1 MEISKEVM
9 DIISWAVGYAKVNA
23 HEFITPETI
32 LLGHCTDKTF
42 CEVFETCGGD
52 VEVLKKAL
60 SDYLA
65 QYATGDTSNDPE
77 FSVSAK
83 KMLAFAELHLSASG
97 KEILEMKH
105 VLRAIWQLK
114 ESYAVFFMR
123 DQGVDEVDMLRELA
137 EIEDDRESGYL
148 QDDDDWDMDGEEDEG
163 DDGEEEPD
171 IEFVFASEAE
181 PDSESGP
188 PDLIEQM
195 KRLKKRRDA
204 GEEDY
209 PEGDN
214 PSAKRNYKASKLKD
228 MIPCLNDTLPD
239 EVFLIGREAELERT
253 IQVLCRKEKNNPLH
267 IGEPGVGKTAITYG
281 LVDRIR
287 HDDVPEPL
295 LGARVYALN
304 IGGLLAGTQYRGQF
318 EEKFKKMMDA
328 VARDER
334 PIIYVDEI
342 HNLVRAGAVEGG
354 SLDLANMLKPYLADG
369 HIRFIGATTFD
380 EYKKH
385 FEKDRSMVRRFQN
398 IEVKEPTVPETV
410 EILEGLVLS
419 YEEFHHVTYEE
430 GILEY
435 IAGMSA
441 KFVND
446 RFLPDKAIDILD
458 ESGAYRRLHPEKKH
472 SEEKHSEEEHS
483 EKKHSEE
490 GRSEEKHSEKKK
502 ADGTAGTVDKD
513 VVNAVLTSICRVPVE
528 SVESEDDEGLSTL
541 EERIRGNVFGQDEAV
556 KQVVNA
562 IKFSRAGLLEEG
574 KPLASLLFV
583 GPTGVG
589 KTEIAKCLAKELGVK
604 LVRFDMSE
612 YSTESTVSK
621 LIGASAGLVGYEEG
635 GLLTEEIRKN
645 PSSVLLLDEIEKA
658 NDRIYNI
665 LLQVMDYAT
674 LTDNQGRKADFRNV
688 VIIMTSNAGAEML
701 GKMSIG
707 FRQVSLNDTA
717 IADAVKQTFRPEFR
731 NRLNKV
737 VVFRE
742 MDEEMADLVV
752 GKKLRELSEM
762 LKKRGIT
769 FTADKAAKELL
780 KKKGVSREF
789 GAREI
794 DRVIRNEVKSLLVD
808 DILFGKLKNG
818 GKLRLTA
825 KGEEFL
831 VKC

>member
-9 DIISWAVGYAKVNA
+9 EIISWSVGYAKCNA

-42 CEVFETCGGD
+42 CEAFENCGGD

-60 SDYLA
+60 ADYLS
-65 QYATGDTSNDPE
+65 QYATGNTANDPE

-83 KMLAFAELHLSASG
+83 KLLAFAELHLTASG
-97 KEILEMKH
+97 REVLEMKH

-114 ESYAVFFMR
+114 ESYAVYYMR
-123 DQGVDEVDMLRELA
+123 DQGVDEVDMLREIA
-137 EIEDDRESGYL
+137 EI
-148 QDDDDWDMDGEEDEG
+148 QDDQESEYLRDDDEWDMDGKEDE
-163 DDGEEEPD
+163 EEEPE
-171 IEFVFASEAE
+171 IEFVFSSEAE
-181 PDSESGP
+181 PGDESGP
-188 PDLIEQM
+188 PDMLEQM
-195 KRLKKRRDA
+195 KRLKRQRDA

-214 PSAKRNYKASKLKD
+214 PSAKRNPKASKLKD
-228 MIPCLNDTLPD
+228 MIPCLNETLPD

-304 IGGLLAGTQYRGQF
+304 IGGMLAGTQYRGQF

-328 VARDER
+328 ISRDER

-398 IEVKEPTVPETV
+398 IEVKEPSVSETV
-410 EILEGLVLS
+410 EILEGLKES
-419 YEEFHHVTYEE
+419 YEEFHNVTYEE

-435 IAGMSA
+435 IATMSA
-441 KFVND
+441 KFIND

-458 ESGAYRRLHPEKKH
+458 ESGAYRRLHPEKKD
-472 SEEKHSEEEHS
+472 S
-483 EKKHSEE
+483 
-490 GRSEEKHSEKKK
+490 
-502 ADGTAGTVDKD
+502 DGTAGIVGKD

-528 SVESEDDEGLSTL
+528 SVESEDDAGLETL

-752 GKKLRELSEM
+752 GKKLRELSDM

-818 GKLRLTA
+818 GKLKLAA